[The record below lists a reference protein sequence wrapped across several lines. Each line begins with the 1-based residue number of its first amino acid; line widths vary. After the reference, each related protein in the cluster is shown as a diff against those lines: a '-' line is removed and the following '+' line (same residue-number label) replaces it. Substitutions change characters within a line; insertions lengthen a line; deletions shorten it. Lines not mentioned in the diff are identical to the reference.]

1 MLKSLKNVFFDLFL
15 LYKNYFSWT
24 KVRIFSW
31 IFGYILWWIIALPVL
46 ILAIFYWYKNWIKPD
61 SIIWD
66 YWNNVTLYLLN
77 IAVYFCIAI
86 WFLYNYVFLIKFYK
100 WLISEK
106 KNLNFALFKNFFDK
120 KLFSKSFF
128 LLIIFVATFWWIA
141 LFLMFVLSNLNS
153 FIWLKESLNIIQNSY
168 FNIFTIL
175 FFIGVIIIIYL
186 FYKFIFAFAFLV
198 DEDLSI
204 KESLIK
210 SFKKTKWFKKFFNTF
225 VVTFI
230 IMLLYSPF
238 YNFQDNFKKEK
249 EDLSQYI
256 KYTLALAEEQKQTT
270 IWWEKISLTD
280 EQRLKYQTLSLK
292 YQNKSGEETKKLY
305 EYVNSSLWIIS
316 FVYFFLFFGIGIMA
330 YTSIYNNIIKD

>member
-1 MLKSLKNVFFDLFL
+1 M
-15 LYKNYFSWT
+15 
-24 KVRIFSW
+24 
-31 IFGYILWWIIALPVL
+31 
-46 ILAIFYWYKNWIKPD
+46 
-61 SIIWD
+61 
-66 YWNNVTLYLLN
+66 
-77 IAVYFCIAI
+77 
-86 WFLYNYVFLIKFYK
+86 
-100 WLISEK
+100 ISEK

-292 YQNKSGEETKKLY
+292 YQNKSGEEIKKLY

-316 FVYFFLFFGIGIMA
+316 FIYFFLFFGIGIMA